1 MKKIIVVLSFLL
13 FVSIAFS
20 QQMKESRKMRIV
32 ENENG
37 KKIEMELENDQVS
50 SLKIDDKVVPKDKFA
65 DYKAMTDRIQK
76 NLLEQNGFPEKMPKE
91 MVKNETMEQ
100 SIKTKKEGEN
110 MTLTISGENEPIKF
124 VITKDGKIQYNGET
138 LNDGSEIKLKS
149 VRKMIMMD
157 GDEKGENMGKN
168 EKIIIKKEG
177 NDKGFQKET
186 KKIIVTK
193 DDKDADKMASEI
205 GASDDEW
212 LDDELLKDKL
222 ITNKDNLDFEINGS
236 SLLLD
241 GKKQTTA
248 AFEKYKLLFEK
259 KGVKFNEKTKVL
271 IKKTEKK
278 D

>member
-1 MKKIIVVLSFLL
+1 ML
-13 FVSIAFS
+13 FRS
-20 QQMKESRKMRIV
+20 
-32 ENENG
+32 
-37 KKIEMELENDQVS
+37 
-50 SLKIDDKVVPKDKFA
+50 
-65 DYKAMTDRIQK
+65 
-76 NLLEQNGFPEKMPKE
+76 
-91 MVKNETMEQ
+91 
-100 SIKTKKEGEN
+100 
-110 MTLTISGENEPIKF
+110 IKF

-168 EKIIIKKEG
+168 EKIIIRKEG

-193 DDKDADKMASEI
+193 DDKDADKIANEM

-241 GKKQTTA
+241 GKKQTNA
-248 AFEKYKLLFEK
+248 VFEKYKLLFEK
-259 KGVKFNEKTKVL
+259 KGVKFNEKTKVV